1 MVEDNM
7 TNEELIEME
16 KGLKAE
22 QEAGEDYKQWKNENQ
37 GW

>member
-16 KGLKAE
+16 KDLKAE
-22 QEAGEDYKQWKNENQ
+22 QEAEEDHEQWKNENQ